1 MASRHAQTYAHI
13 EDIRVERK
21 RKGFLLRLDTK
32 HHADGEQEE
41 GGERREQKEQ
51 QENRS
56 RFVQEKC
63 KRRKKGYVFS
73 ASYRLRHVYVL
84 YGSVYANVFWQGI

>member
-63 KRRKKGYVFS
+63 KRRKK
-73 ASYRLRHVYVL
+73 RLCILCVL
-84 YGSVYANVFWQGI
+84 PPKTRLCAVRERVC